1 VTYISPPQSQYAQPS
16 AVDLSAS
23 FGAVLRRWKLVL
35 AVPVLILILTY
46 GVLKVVPSSYQSTV
60 EILIFDPQRQ
70 IDQGVQKPISP
81 FVNAVDAVAMN
92 TEIEVIKSKAL
103 ALRVVKDLGL
113 DHDPEFQPHN
123 MLSVWLER
131 FGLGRW
137 TSEENELLSVWLER
151 FGLGRWT
158 SEENE
163 QIADETDAQRLDAAA
178 TALLKH
184 LQAERVPFSYVLSV
198 SASAQNPGKAQR
210 LTETVADDYLASQRE
225 ARQEALQRVAAW
237 LKGRVDDLQSR
248 VLEAEASIEKLKA
261 QSGIVDTG
269 SNNLNEQQIA
279 ELSTQLMAARGDVT
293 EKRAHLD
300 QARRVAQNKGD
311 VQDIPEL
318 MSSVATVSLLK
329 QQAELAVREAELRS
343 KFGDGHHELIA
354 VRAELAGIN
363 KQLTA
368 EAAHVLGNLQNAYD
382 AAVRR
387 EQSLEAGLQK
397 LAGPRSNSANLL
409 KLQQLRRV
417 ADADRKLYE
426 SYLSQFNEISTRQ
439 TLQDASARIIT
450 PAAFPEAPS
459 SPRRIL
465 FFGFA
470 GVMGTGLGLG
480 LALLLEFLRSG
491 VRSGVEAERVF
502 GYPVVG
508 FIPFVQRR
516 GLRRSHKHGA
526 LVRNLVD
533 VPASQFSE
541 AIRSMR
547 IGLRLTNLGEVP
559 KIILITSSI
568 PGEGKSVAAALLAAS
583 SAASGQRTVLVDCD
597 LRHKS
602 ISAAF
607 AEHKPGLAEILTG
620 TASVSEVTVK
630 HPVPGIYL
638 IPAGSPIANPA
649 DLLTSERMRQL
660 VTELRELYDYVVL
673 DASPL
678 LPVIDALTLAALA
691 DKILV
696 IAEWNRT
703 PRRDISEA
711 LKILRP
717 EAHRIAGIVLNK
729 VDFEQL
735 HSSSGYPSRYFKN
748 YITNG

>member
-1 VTYISPPQSQYAQPS
+1 
-16 AVDLSAS
+16 VDLGAL
-23 FGAVLRRWKLVL
+23 FGAVLRRWKPVVAL
-35 AVPVLILILTY
+35 PVLILILTY

-70 IDQGVQKPISP
+70 IDQAVQKPISP
-81 FVNAVDAVAMN
+81 FVDAVDTVAMN

-103 ALRVVKDLGL
+103 ALRVIKDLGL
-113 DHDPEFQPHN
+113 DHDPELQPHN
-123 MLSVWLER
+123 ILSVWLER

-137 TSEENELLSVWLER
+137 K
-151 FGLGRWT
+151 

-163 QIADETDAQRLDAAA
+163 QIADETNGQRLDAAA
-178 TALLKH
+178 TVLLKH
-184 LQAERVPFSYVLSV
+184 LQAERVPFSYVLNI
-198 SASAQNPGKAQR
+198 SASAQNPAKAQR
-210 LTETVADDYLASQRE
+210 LAQTVVDDYLASQRE
-225 ARQEALQRVAAW
+225 ARQDALQRVAAW

-261 QSGIVDTG
+261 QSGIVDAG

-279 ELSTQLMAARGDVT
+279 ELNTQLMAARGDVA

-300 QARRVAQNKGD
+300 QARRVIQSKGD

-318 MSSVATVSLLK
+318 MSSVATANLLK
-329 QQAELAVREAELRS
+329 QQAELAAHEAELRS
-343 KFGDGHHELIA
+343 KFGERHLGLIA
-354 VRAELAGIN
+354 VHAQMAGIN
-363 KQLTA
+363 KQLIA
-368 EAAHVLGNLQNAYD
+368 EADHVLGNLQNAYD
-382 AAVRR
+382 TAVRR
-387 EQSLEAGLQK
+387 EQTLEANLQK
-397 LAGPRSNSANLL
+397 LAGPHSNSADLL
-409 KLQQLRRV
+409 KLQQLRRL

-450 PAAFPEAPS
+450 PATLPEAPS

-465 FFGFA
+465 FLGFA
-470 GVMGTGLGLG
+470 GIMGTGLGLG

-491 VRSGVEAERVF
+491 VRSGVEAERTF

-508 FIPFVQRR
+508 FIPFVQPRR
-516 GLRRSHKHGA
+516 LRRRHKHGA
-526 LVRNLVD
+526 LVRSLVD
-533 VPASQFSE
+533 MPASQFSE
-541 AIRSMR
+541 AVRSMR

-559 KIILITSSI
+559 KVILITSSI
-568 PGEGKSVAAALLAAS
+568 PGEGKSAAAALLAAS

-597 LRHKS
+597 LRHQS

-607 AEHKPGLAEILTG
+607 AEHKPGLAEILTA

-630 HPVPGIYL
+630 HPVTGIYL
-638 IPAGSPIANPA
+638 LPAGSPITNPA

-660 VTELRELYDYVVL
+660 ITELRELYDYVVL
-673 DASPL
+673 DAPPL
-678 LPVIDALTLAALA
+678 LPVIDALAVAALA

-696 IAEWNRT
+696 VVEWNRT
-703 PRRDISEA
+703 PRGDISEA

-729 VDFEQL
+729 VEFEQL
-735 HSSSGYPSRYFKN
+735 YGYGHNSGYHSRYFKK
-748 YITNG
+748 YFTNG